1 MIWKYFFIFLKRNI
15 DLGNTTNRVEI
26 LKTVNKP
33 TFKSSMSSDQKIIE
47 VKNLSKQF
55 KELKAVNDLSLNVFS
70 GDVFGFLGPN
80 GAGKSTTIRML
91 LTLISPTKGDIKIFG
106 KSLKENRIEILRKIG
121 AIVEKPDF
129 YGFLSA
135 YKNLEILAKLSGVE
149 STRKRIMDVLALVG
163 LDRRHKSKVKTFS
176 HGMKQRLGI
185 AQALLHDP
193 ELIILDEPTTGLDP
207 QGMKEIRDLI
217 LHLSKDQKKTIFLSS
232 HILYEVEMVAER
244 MIIINNGATQVE
256 GFVEELLNK
265 NDLRVTFEVDDVSK
279 VRQLLN
285 NTGWIQRLSS
295 ETKNRVV
302 FSLKNTEI
310 AELNKY
316 LVENKVS
323 VSAVIPTRSLEE
335 YFLQMTEK
343 SI

>member
-1 MIWKYFFIFLKRNI
+1 
-15 DLGNTTNRVEI
+15 
-26 LKTVNKP
+26 
-33 TFKSSMSSDQKIIE
+33 MSDNNKIIE

-55 KELKAVNDLSLNVFS
+55 KELKAVYDLNLNVFV

-91 LTLISPTKGDIKIFG
+91 LTLISPTKGEIKIFG
-106 KSLKENRIEILRKIG
+106 KSLKESRIEILRKIG

-135 YKNLEILAKLSGVE
+135 YKNLEILAKLSE
-149 STRKRIMDVLALVG
+149 IDSPKKRIMEVLELVG
-163 LDRRHKSKVKTFS
+163 LDKRYKSKVKTFS

-193 ELIILDEPTTGLDP
+193 ELVILDEPTTGLDP

-217 LHLSKDQKKTIFLSS
+217 IHLSKDQKKTIFLSS
-232 HILYEVEMVAER
+232 HILYEVEMVANR
-244 MIIINNGATQVE
+244 MIIINKGSTQVE
-256 GFVEELLNK
+256 GYVEELLNRSELK
-265 NDLRVTFEVDDVSK
+265 VSFELDDTQKAHELVNATQWHK
-279 VRQLLN
+279 KLN
-285 NTGWIQRLSS
+285 S
-295 ETKNRVV
+295 ETKNSLI
-302 FSLKNTEI
+302 FSLNHSEI

-316 LVENKVS
+316 LVDNKIQ

-335 YFLQMTEK
+335 YFLQITEK
-343 SI
+343 TI